1 MELRDMEYF
10 LAIAREENITA
21 AAKSL
26 HLSQPALTK
35 QLKML
40 EDEFGKQLVI
50 RKNRG
55 ITLTEDGMIF
65 KRRADEIL
73 DLARRT
79 QNEIRTSDAEL
90 SGDIYI
96 CAGESEGIH
105 FLTQAAKRL
114 RDHHKD
120 VRFHISSGD
129 TDDVV
134 EELEKGLIDFGLLFS
149 ALNPSKYNSIQIPFQ
164 DTWGVLMRKD
174 SELAE
179 KSIIE
184 TKDLIGKPLIVPRND
199 DYLNTAAAF
208 LNTDPS
214 KINISATYSLIFNAS
229 IMVADGLGY
238 ALCLDKI
245 LNLSGDTEL
254 CFRPLV
260 PEVKAAMYVVWKKH
274 KVLSRCA
281 DAFLKELTGS
291 DNTNIQM

>member
-35 QLKML
+35 QLKIL

-65 KRRADEIL
+65 KRRAEEIL
-73 DLARRT
+73 DLAQRT
-79 QNEIRTSDAEL
+79 QKEIRTSDAEL

-96 CAGESEGIH
+96 CAGETEGIH

-114 RDHHKD
+114 REHHKN

-129 TDDVV
+129 TDDVM

-149 ALNPSKYNSIQIPFQ
+149 ALNPSKYHSMQVPFQ
-164 DTWGVLMRKD
+164 DTWGILMRND

-179 KSIIE
+179 KAAIE
-184 TKDLIGKPLIVPRND
+184 TGDLIDRSLIVPRSG
-199 DYLNTAAAF
+199 DYLNITASF

-214 KINISATYSLIFNAS
+214 KLTISATYSLIFNAS

-245 LNLSGDTEL
+245 LNLSGKTEL
-254 CFRPLV
+254 CFRPLA
-260 PEVKAAMYVVWKKH
+260 PEIKAIMYVVWKKH

-281 DAFLKELTGS
+281 DAFLKELT
-291 DNTNIQM
+291 DTDKLL